1 MIVRT
6 TAEVEGTELD
16 VAGPSWRSIRL
27 LTRQDGCGFSLHDT
41 YVDAGAELTLWYKHH
56 IEACLCVEG
65 SGTIEDLGN
74 GRVFEIAPGTLYALD
89 DHDRH
94 LVRARSRLRL
104 ICVFDP
110 ALAGNERHDADG
122 SYLPSEEVEG

>member
-1 MIVRT
+1 VIVRT
-6 TAEVEGTELD
+6 TSEVEGTEFD
-16 VAGPSWRSIRL
+16 VSGPAWQSIRL
-27 LTRQDGCGFSLHDT
+27 LTRNDGCGFSLHDT

-65 SGTIEDLGN
+65 SGSIEDLSS

-94 LVRARSRLRL
+94 LVRARTRLRL
-104 ICVFDP
+104 ICVFNP
-110 ALAGNERHDADG
+110 ALTGTERHDADG
-122 SYLPSEEVEG
+122 SYLPSEGAGR